1 MKILIFNFI
10 FFFLILNS
18 TSIDIYMS
26 SLGND
31 ETGDGLISNPYLT
44 LMKCQD

>member
-18 TSIDIYMS
+18 TSINIYMFT
-26 SLGND
+26 LGND
-31 ETGDGLISNPYLT
+31 ETGDGSILNPYLT
-44 LMKCQD
+44 